1 MKSTLTDPVR
11 KCAVC
16 GTFYP
21 GDARELA
28 ESIDSLVRDV
38 PPRDKGTVRGIVAP
52 HAGYTYSGATAAAA
66 YGTLRGSSFAT
77 VVIVSPS
84 HHEYFE
90 GVSIFDGDAYATPL
104 GVVPIDADARKALLE
119 YSSVIHASREGH
131 GAEHA
136 VEVHLPFLQRMVGT
150 FSLLPLVIGHPTRAT
165 CLALA
170 ETLGGALKGCPLLF
184 VASSDLSHFYPAT
197 VAHQLDRVALDDLI
211 DFDALALMSHLEE
224 GKTEA
229 CGGGPIV
236 AVLTALKKLGASR
249 VDVVGYATSGD
260 VTGDDRS
267 VVGYASAVVS

>member
-1 MKSTLTDPVR
+1 
-11 KCAVC
+11 
-16 GTFYP
+16 
-21 GDARELA
+21 
-28 ESIDSLVRDV
+28 
-38 PPRDKGTVRGIVAP
+38 
-52 HAGYTYSGATAAAA
+52 
-66 YGTLRGSSFAT
+66 
-77 VVIVSPS
+77 
-84 HHEYFE
+84 
-90 GVSIFDGDAYATPL
+90 
-104 GVVPIDADARKALLE
+104 
-119 YSSVIHASREGH
+119 
-131 GAEHA
+131 
-136 VEVHLPFLQRMVGT
+136 
-150 FSLLPLVIGHPTRAT
+150 
-165 CLALA
+165 
-170 ETLGGALKGCPLLF
+170 